1 MTSAS
6 ATRRDDWRRFVR
18 RSLALWACLSS
29 VALLSAADPPPAEQ
43 APAESTVEAGSA
55 VAPDSEAPPAEL
67 TPPEVPPAEIP
78 PADPA
83 GNDALAGDSPA
94 AKPEPKPGKSA
105 RLVRVPLPL
114 VGNADT
120 QVIAA
125 ARKAISDLPE
135 GDGRPVLLLEFSSS
149 TGQTGQGSD
158 FERALKLARFL
169 TSRETA
175 GIETVAFIPEALKG
189 HAVLPAMACESI
201 ILGPDAVIGEAGL
214 DEPAEQVTDPTVRSG
229 YREIANR
236 RRTIP
241 AEVALAML
249 DKNLELIKVE
259 TEVSPEYVLAEDLEA
274 LKQKHS
280 IQSQKIL
287 SRPGESLLLTGSDAR
302 AEGFAKYLAA
312 DRAALARA
320 LSVPEREL
328 EDDPSL
334 WGKWRPVEVAVTGAI
349 TPSAVATAQRTI
361 EKQIREYKT
370 NLIILR
376 IESSGGSLRD
386 SFDLA
391 HYLAKLDPAQVR
403 VIAYVPE
410 RATAGAAVIA
420 TAADQ
425 LVMGHKA
432 VLGGSGESEPAT
444 DELELAQQT
453 LRESLAPLKR
463 KSWSLPA
470 ALFDPNVRV
479 FEYTNRQSGAIAY
492 FSPQERGEQ
501 PVPDDWIQGPEL
513 TQPKQAL
520 QLSGDRAVELG
531 VARHAVE
538 SFDELKQQYGLE
550 GNVRLAEQGWADYLV
565 QALASPAVAWLLLFI
580 GGAALYAEIQS
591 PGIGIGAFIA
601 AVSFLL
607 YFWSMH
613 LGGTAD
619 WLEVLLFVAGV
630 CCVLVELFILPG
642 TAVFGL
648 GGGLMI
654 IVSLILASQTFI
666 VPHNE
671 YQLAQLRDSLL
682 GLLATFIGI
691 GVAAMLMQ
699 RYLPHTPLLSN
710 MMLDPPS
717 GAELA
722 DISHRES
729 LVSLDYLVGETGTA
743 ITQLTPSGKARFD
756 GRLVDVIADGEVI
769 ARGDSIVVT
778 EVHGNRVVVRSA
790 ERHV

>member
-1 MTSAS
+1 
-6 ATRRDDWRRFVR
+6 VR
-18 RSLALWACLSS
+18 RSVGLSACLLGI
-29 VALLSAADPPPAEQ
+29 ALLSAADPPPAES
-43 APAESTVEAGSA
+43 PS
-55 VAPDSEAPPAEL
+55 PDEPPAEAPSDVDRRESDTAREL
-67 TPPEVPPAEIP
+67 PEIP
-78 PADPA
+78 PAEDVSA
-83 GNDALAGDSPA
+83 QSD
-94 AKPEPKPGKSA
+94 ETQRPKANPSKHA

-135 GDGRPVLLLEFSSS
+135 GEDRPVLVLEFSSS
-149 TGQTGQGSD
+149 NAQTGQGSD

-169 TSRETA
+169 TSRDTSSV
-175 GIETVAFIPEALKG
+175 ETVAFIPKALKG

-201 ILGPDAVIGEAGL
+201 IMGPEAVIGDAGL

-259 TEVSPEYVLAEDLEA
+259 TEISPEYVLADDLEA
-274 LKQKHS
+274 VKQKHS
-280 IQSQKIL
+280 IQSQKVL
-287 SRPGESLLLTGSDAR
+287 SRPGEALSLTGSEAR
-302 AEGFAKYLAA
+302 SEGFAKYLAS
-312 DRAALARA
+312 DRATLARA
-320 LSVPEREL
+320 LSVPASDL

-334 WGKWRPVEVAVTGAI
+334 WGKWRPVEVAINGPI
-349 TPSAVATAQRTI
+349 TPSVVATAMRTI
-361 EKQIREYKT
+361 EKQIREFKI

-376 IESSGGSLRD
+376 IDSRGGSLQD
-386 SFDLA
+386 SFELA
-391 HYLAKLDPAQVR
+391 HYLAKLDPAEVR
-403 VIAYVPE
+403 VIAYVPQ
-410 RATAGAAVIA
+410 RATSDAAIIA

-425 LVMGHKA
+425 LVVGHKA
-432 VLGGSGESEPAT
+432 VLGGDAEVDFEK
-444 DELELAQQT
+444 DELEAALQTMQQ
-453 LRESLAPLKR
+453 SLAPLR
-463 KSWSLPA
+463 NRSWSLPA

-479 FEYTNRQSGAIAY
+479 FQYTHRQNGAVAY

-520 QLSGDRAVELG
+520 QIRGDRAVELG
-531 VARHAVE
+531 LARHAAE
-538 SFDELKQQYGLE
+538 SFAELKQQYGLE
-550 GNVRLAEQGWADYLV
+550 GNVRLAEQSWADYLV

-619 WLEVLLFVAGV
+619 WLEVLLFVAGI

-648 GGGLMI
+648 GGGLLI
-654 IVSLILASQTFI
+654 IVSLVLASQTFVI
-666 VPHNE
+666 PHDE

-682 GLLATFIGI
+682 ALLATGVGI
-691 GVAAMLMQ
+691 AVAAMFMQ

-710 MMLDPPS
+710 MMLDPPT
-717 GAELA
+717 GAELE

-729 LVSLDYLVGETGTA
+729 LVSFDYLVGETGIA

-769 ARGDSIVVT
+769 SRGDSIVVT
-778 EVHGNRVVVRSA
+778 EVHGNRVVVRST
-790 ERHV
+790 ERQV